1 MYWIYQNHPTKMITV
16 HIDRCVHCKN
26 GKGKQNPKGSLNGV
40 WLANHLGLKNAYKH
54 AEQLAKTYKYKYRLC
69 STCIGNEKAILKPQ
83 PLIPENL
90 ICDYEGVYK
99 IHIYDKSKPLTISRL
114 LCNDKQGVLYIG
126 QSEGKEG
133 VAKRLKGFLTNI
145 NNSKSNSHTAG
156 FKIANRTK
164 LKTFLKNKQLFFTCY
179 QDSNPTTAER
189 NELNNYIKKF
199 GETPPLN
206 Q

>member
-1 MYWIYQNHPTKMITV
+1 MYWIYQNYPTRTFTV
-16 HIDRCVHCKN
+16 HLSSCGECNN
-26 GKGKQNPKGSLNGV
+26 GKGKHKTKGSKNGI
-40 WLANHLGLKNAYKH
+40 WLKSNTDLKSAINQSTISANKVGFKS
-54 AEQLAKTYKYKYRLC
+54 RIC
-69 STCIGNEKAILKPQ
+69 SKCIGNEKAILKPQ
-83 PLIPENL
+83 PLKSENL

-99 IHIYDKSKPLTISRL
+99 IYIYDKSKPLKIGRL
-114 LCNDKQGVLYIG
+114 LGNDKQGVLYMG

-156 FKIANRTK
+156 FKIANRAK
-164 LKTFLKNKQLFFTCY
+164 LKTFLKNKQLFFICY
-179 QDSNPTTAER
+179 QDSNPTTAEQ
-189 NELNNYIKKF
+189 NELANYIKKF